1 MQRKSKG
8 MELLKQ
14 VPSLPAGKA
23 MDGFVEEG
31 AFGRVIRFGFQGNRK
46 TQGREEGNTGKR
58 KVQLCCPW
66 NEPDIKTKG
75 RQVGKSHWDKGMS
88 GLEGARFLLTPGIP
102 SCLAGVSG
110 DTASGWNMVSEYSW
124 QETLVTT
131 SSTYSHFCVTWHME
145 PGSTPWHWSPRPSL
159 APTSLE

>member
-1 MQRKSKG
+1 MRGVHPNDTIYDSNYMQRKSKG

-58 KVQLCCPW
+58 KVQLSVL
-66 NEPDIKTKG
+66 
-75 RQVGKSHWDKGMS
+75 Q
-88 GLEGARFLLTPGIP
+88 
-102 SCLAGVSG
+102 
-110 DTASGWNMVSEYSW
+110 
-124 QETLVTT
+124 
-131 SSTYSHFCVTWHME
+131 
-145 PGSTPWHWSPRPSL
+145 
-159 APTSLE
+159 